1 MKKTVIILLSCILC
15 NVTIAQNTYT
25 LEQILDSARQ
35 NNIAM
40 LNGQRDVAIAS
51 EQRKEAFTKY
61 FPTISGTGAWFNA
74 NKSLISA
81 DINPSNFIPSTLAT
95 QLPTEALSNLSSPI
109 GVNLVKNG
117 FLGGIT
123 AVQPVFAGGR
133 IVNSNKLASV
143 VEDASQLQLHLSEND
158 VDKTA
163 EKYYWQI
170 VDIEEKLRT
179 VASME
184 ELLADIHK
192 DVDISVQAGVALHND
207 LLQVELRQNNVE
219 SQKLTLNNQ
228 LSLARMLLAQYCG
241 MDDTEFLVSYNAEAD
256 GPSSLKCDHQQ
267 VLRQTTEY
275 KLLDK
280 QVEVVKFRE
289 KLMIGEYLPSVGVG
303 VGYTYSDIIDKSQNR
318 AMVFATVSVPLSDWW
333 GGNHAIRRRKIE
345 YKKALAEQQDK
356 SQLLLIRMQHAWNDV
371 EEAYKQLTIAERSIE
386 QSAENLRLNR
396 DFYNAGTTQMSD
408 LLEAQ
413 LLYQQA
419 LDKRTDM
426 FTQYQNNIL
435 IYKQSTGM

>member
-123 AVQPVFAGGR
+123 AVQSVFAGGR

-179 VASME
+179 VASIE

-256 GPSSLKCDHQQ
+256 GQSSLKCDHQQ

>member
-40 LNGQRDVAIAS
+40 LNGLRDVAIAS

-123 AVQPVFAGGR
+123 AVQSVFAGGR

-179 VASME
+179 VASIE

-219 SQKLTLNNQ
+219 SQKLTLNNH

-256 GPSSLKCDHQQ
+256 GQSSLKCDHQQ

-280 QVEVVKFRE
+280 QVEVAKFRE